1 MKDWKGNT
9 KSTFKTIGASN
20 HADHEREKRD
30 YYATEPKA
38 AEMLLELEQ
47 FAPHILEPCCGAG
60 HLANVFRQAGYKVE
74 CNDIIDRGCNDT
86 TSDYLTRTEEWQG
99 DIITN
104 PPYSK
109 AQEFVEKSLSLVS
122 DGSKVAMF
130 LKLMFLEGKKRRT
143 LFEEYPPR
151 RIWVSSSRL
160 KCAINGDFDNTGTSA
175 TAYAWYVWVKGYKG
189 SPEVRWFN

>member
-9 KSTFKTIGASN
+9 NSVFKIIGASN

-47 FAPHILEPCCGAG
+47 FASHILEPCCGAG
-60 HLANVFRQAGYKVE
+60 HLANVLKDAGYKVE

-122 DGSKVAMF
+122 DGNKVAMF
-130 LKLMFLEGKKRRT
+130 LKLTFLEGKKRRT
-143 LFEEYPPR
+143 LFDEHPPR

-160 KCAINGDFDNTGTSA
+160 KCAINGDFGNTGTSA
-175 TAYAWYVWVKGYKG
+175 TAYAWYVWEKGYKG
-189 SPEVRWFN
+189 SPEIRWFN